1 MDQLA
6 SEHADWIADST
17 ENGAPSKAIAKAGD
31 VRIFNVEYGA
41 ARELCV
47 EQGIHQLPTIHMYTM
62 DRSFRHRV
70 VRTKVQDFACPP
82 RDFQRVRDLTKGY
95 ILQQEGVKKVTANDD
110 EMDLEAKLTA
120 GYDMIQATLLN
131 EKAIA
136 LASSSESSTSSNGVV
151 SDAKSM
157 RVLPRLWRR
166 FRP

>member
-6 SEHADWIADST
+6 SEHADWIT
-17 ENGAPSKAIAKAGD
+17 ELTEAGVSSKKIIKAGN

-47 EQGIHQLPTIHMYTM
+47 EQGIHQLPTIHMYTS
-62 DRSFRHRV
+62 DRSSNRRRG

-82 RDFQRVRDLTKGY
+82 REFQRVRDLTKGY
-95 ILQQEGVKKVTANDD
+95 ILQQKGAKQVTLSAEKN
-110 EMDLEAKLTA
+110 LEAKLDA
-120 GYDMIQATLLN
+120 GHDLIQSSLID
-131 EKAIA
+131 EKTIT
-136 LASSSESSTSSNGVV
+136 STSTSEDLSSTSGVV
-151 SDAKSM
+151 QDARST